1 MSYVYRCG
9 SCRASAPPAVTRQ
22 AAEEVR
28 DHHRATVHGGLEPA
42 GEEIVRARS
51 TAPARSADGTR
62 YVSGKRVLIA
72 IGALLVAETAAR
84 IYSRLR

>member
-1 MSYVYRCG
+1 MRYVYRCG
-9 SCRASAPPAVTRQ
+9 SCRASAPPAATQ
-22 AAEEVR
+22 QDAEAAR
-28 DHHRATVHGGLEPA
+28 DEHRATVHGGLVPA

-51 TAPARSADGTR
+51 TAPAARADGVR

-72 IGALLVAETAAR
+72 LGVLLVAETASR